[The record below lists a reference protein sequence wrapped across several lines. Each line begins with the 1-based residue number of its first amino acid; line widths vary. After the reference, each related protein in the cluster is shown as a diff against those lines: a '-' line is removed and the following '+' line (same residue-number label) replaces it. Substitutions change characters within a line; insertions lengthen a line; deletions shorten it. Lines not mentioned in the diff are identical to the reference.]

1 MSSADI
7 ERAFGVHC
15 SVDNFGFA
23 MSWVICRYSSGSRRS
38 ANYTG
43 GDQSNC

>member
-23 MSWVICRYSSGSRRS
+23 LVIFLMIF
-38 ANYTG
+38 
-43 GDQSNC
+43 